1 MVQIQLNV
9 FNNALAV
16 AVTYVNPSG
25 VVRIQVSL
33 SNFQNTF
40 RIKTSDVSMANPT
53 SNTNMRYYVDK
64 TQNTSKYSFFA
75 TNIKLRLNPAYGK
88 VIRNAATFVDA
99 SGELLSDAEMA
110 LVNDFVRHLA
120 LQQFGNAQM
129 DYLFMDSALLRHS
142 IVSNMRAMI
151 VTLQTYLASFD
162 KTVGT
167 STLSDADGK
176 YATNAQENVC
186 RTIFL
191 AMNNQAPDRFSTLQA
206 NTLTNLPF
214 AEGDIVSFHVLMDNS
229 LQDPPSNNRSYIV
242 ELVMASQ
249 PVNAGYDTFL

>member
-1 MVQIQLNV
+1 LNV

-16 AVTYVNPSG
+16 AITYVNPSG

-33 SNFQNTF
+33 TDFENTF
-40 RIKTSDVSMANPT
+40 RIKTTDASLVNPT
-53 SNTNMRYYVDK
+53 TNTNMRYYVDK

-75 TNIKLRLNPAYGK
+75 TDTAERLNPAYGK
-88 VIRNAATFVDA
+88 VVRNAATFVDG
-99 SGELLSDAEMA
+99 SGGLLSDAEMA

-129 DYLFMDSALLRHS
+129 AYLFTNTALLKQS
-142 IVSNMRAMI
+142 IILDMRTVSS
-151 VTLQTYLASFD
+151 TLQTYLSSFD

-167 STLSDADGK
+167 STSSDTDGK

-186 RTIFL
+186 RAIFL
-191 AMNNQAPDRFSTLQA
+191 ALNHQVPDRFATLQA
-206 NTLTNLPF
+206 NVLTNLPF
-214 AEGDIVSFHVLMDNS
+214 EEGDSITFHVLMDNS
-229 LQDPPSNNRSYIV
+229 LQEPSANNRSYIV
-242 ELVMASQ
+242 ELVLTAQ

>member
-40 RIKTSDVSMANPT
+40 RIKTSDATLANPT
-53 SNTNMRYYVDK
+53 TNTNMRYYVDR

-75 TNIKLRLNPAYGK
+75 SNTAERLNPAYGK
-88 VIRNAATFVDA
+88 VVRNPATFVDA
-99 SGELLSDAEMA
+99 SGDLLSDRELA

-120 LQQFGNAQM
+120 LQEFENAQLT
-129 DYLFMDSALLRHS
+129 YLFTNTALLQQS
-142 IVSNMRAMI
+142 IISNMQT
-151 VTLQTYLASFD
+151 VSSTLQTYLSSFD

-167 STLSDADGK
+167 SILSDADGK
-176 YATNAQENVC
+176 YATNAQVNVC
-186 RTIFL
+186 RALFL
-191 AMNNQAPDRFSTLQA
+191 AMNHQVPNRFDALQA
-206 NTLTNLPF
+206 NVLTNLPF
-214 AEGDIVSFHVLMDNS
+214 EEGDSITFHVLMDNS
-229 LQDPPSNNRSYIV
+229 LQEPSANNRSYIV

-249 PVNAGYDTFL
+249 PVNAGYDTFI